1 MFLGMHTRKI
11 YLFIAF
17 YIALVLAMGYA
28 ARDLRFDGSLESLLP
43 HNNPHVLAFEQ
54 LKRLRSSEGGIE
66 AVLKIKD
73 DSLASMA
80 EMSSSVFTFKE
91 TRRDSLIQQL
101 LVKKAADFERFIV
114 QAQQDADLPVSVIE
128 WQQDLHLL
136 QPSIMYVMTEDE
148 LEGVYWSISEAIQT
162 KKEEANPLYF
172 SLEDDSMNQKYPS
185 DVIAEFTRQSMLL
198 DYIEDAESYQL
209 STEEGTIKMRF
220 LLSFTLEEFDSLKM
234 TIEKLDRLGEQW
246 QEANPNMEVYW
257 GGNYVQHYNR
267 FNNVTK
273 AVRSALWIGLMAL
286 FGFLWIYMSKVGKG
300 SDLRYGDM
308 LKDMG
313 LMVGILLSGVLITLG
328 IYSFISATLNIF
340 VAIIF
345 TVLIGMN
352 LDYLL
357 HMYALARRGQPVNWR
372 STAAIRYSALTTT
385 LAIATLLFAQMDG
398 FTQLGT
404 VVVINVPIHFL
415 SSLLFLPL
423 SAAARKHGQG
433 DGLGQNDESNQVH
446 KTDQTHES
454 DQAHASGKAPDFW
467 RSLPVGPRYLWWA
480 SAALLVLI
488 IGGGFGLQR
497 VQFNTDFSSLE
508 PQALRSE
515 YRSLS
520 RSLEPDDTRFE
531 PSFILAPD
539 LASAKG
545 LFLEL
550 RERLGAEDRGQDLQ
564 DIAQVESLAGRLIA
578 DSLETANK
586 TKKIE
591 EIQALIQKN
600 REFTAQLGSDLQ
612 RYIQWAEQATPPT
625 LETLPEYLKNR
636 FYFRNGELAPLLLIY
651 SKTSLSSGE
660 KSISYLKS
668 SGVLRSSD
676 GQEFVAASTQLI
688 AASVLERLM
697 SDTQF
702 LTIVP
707 FGMLF
712 LVVLLLYRSLTH
724 ALLALSPLLLTFMA
738 LLAINSVWTIP
749 LHVYNVVILPIVI
762 GVSIDNGI
770 HLVYSIRAHGQQF
783 VRPFVQHTYP
793 VLVSCSFTTVLGFV
807 GLLFV
812 NHPGMVDMGGLA
824 IGAITIS
831 VLVTLAVAL
840 WWSSWLMRDDA
851 GS

>member
-1 MFLGMHTRKI
+1 MFLGMHTRNI

-73 DSLASMA
+73 DSLASMVEFRPQA
-80 EMSSSVFTFKE
+80 WAFKG
-91 TRRDSLIQQL
+91 TSRDSLIQQL

-148 LEGVYWSISEAIQT
+148 LEGVYWSISKAIQT

-172 SLEDDSMNQKYPS
+172 SLEDDSMNPKYPS

-220 LLSFTLEEFDSLKM
+220 LLSFTLEEFDSLKI
-234 TIEKLDRLGEQW
+234 TIEKLERLGEQW

-273 AVRSALWIGLMAL
+273 VVRSALWIGLMAL

-300 SDLRYGDM
+300 SDLPYVDM

-357 HMYALARRGQPVNWR
+357 HVYALARRGQPVNWR

-433 DGLGQNDESNQVH
+433 YGLGQNDESNQVH
-446 KTDQTHES
+446 ETDQTHES
-454 DQAHASGKAPDFW
+454 DQAQASGKAPDFW
-467 RSLPVGPRYLWWA
+467 RSLPLGPRYLWWA

-600 REFTAQLGSDLQ
+600 REFTAQLGPDLQ

-636 FYFRNGELAPLLLIY
+636 FYLRNGELAPLLLIY

-770 HLVYSIRAHGQQF
+770 HLVYSIRTYGQQF